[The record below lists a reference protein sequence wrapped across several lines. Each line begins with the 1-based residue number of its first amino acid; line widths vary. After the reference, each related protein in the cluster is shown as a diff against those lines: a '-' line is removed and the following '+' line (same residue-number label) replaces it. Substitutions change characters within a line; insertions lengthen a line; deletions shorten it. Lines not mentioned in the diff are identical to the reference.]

1 LPGVN
6 IALIRNMARKTK
18 YFFNPKSLSFERVR
32 DNKSYIIW
40 RVIGVTSLV
49 IVIGLML
56 SFIFSRLFASPRE
69 KGLLTEN
76 KALKREMK
84 QIERKLEEFDKNL
97 NDLKERDLKIY
108 RAMYEA
114 DPPKPTDY
122 RGPDYSELKT
132 LPEGELIR
140 RLRLKMDKLKID
152 ITAQSGSYEN
162 LKTLIRGKEDFVN
175 SLPAIQ
181 PVANKDLTRMA
192 SGFGYRIDPF
202 YRTSTFHAG
211 MDFTADIGTEV
222 YATGDGVVMKS
233 MNDGWG
239 YGNHVIIDH
248 GFGYTT
254 LYGHLSRIVA
264 QPGQRVKRGQLI
276 GNVGSTG
283 RSTGPHLHYE
293 VRRGGNPLN
302 PAFFYHNDLTDE
314 QYRRMIEMSK
324 RETKRFD

>member
-1 LPGVN
+1 
-6 IALIRNMARKTK
+6 MARKTK

-49 IVIGLML
+49 IVTGLML

-122 RGPDYSELKT
+122 RGADYSELKT

-152 ITAQSGSYEN
+152 ITAQSGSYES

>member
-1 LPGVN
+1 
-6 IALIRNMARKTK
+6 
-18 YFFNPKSLSFERVR
+18 
-32 DNKSYIIW
+32 
-40 RVIGVTSLV
+40 
-49 IVIGLML
+49 
-56 SFIFSRLFASPRE
+56 
-69 KGLLTEN
+69 
-76 KALKREMK
+76 
-84 QIERKLEEFDKNL
+84 
-97 NDLKERDLKIY
+97 
-108 RAMYEA
+108 
-114 DPPKPTDY
+114 
-122 RGPDYSELKT
+122 
-132 LPEGELIR
+132 
-140 RLRLKMDKLKID
+140 
-152 ITAQSGSYEN
+152 

>member
-1 LPGVN
+1 MPFFN
-6 IALIRNMARKTK
+6 IALLATMARKTK

-32 DNKSYIIW
+32 DNKGYIIW
-40 RVIGVTSLV
+40 RVIGVVSLV
-49 IVIGLML
+49 VVSGLLL

-69 KGLLTEN
+69 KGLLGEN
-76 KALKREMK
+76 RALKREMK
-84 QIERKLEEFDKNL
+84 QVERKMEEFEKL
-97 NDLKERDLKIY
+97 MTELKERDLKIY

-122 RGPDYSELKT
+122 RGSDYNELKT
-132 LPEGELIR
+132 MPEGELIR
-140 RLRLKMDKLKID
+140 RLRQKMDKLQAD
-152 ITAQSGSYEN
+152 IKAQKGSYEN
-162 LKTLIRGKEDFVN
+162 LKTLIRGKEDFLN

-192 SGFGYRIDPF
+192 SGFGYRLDPF
-202 YRTSTFHAG
+202 YRTSSFHAG

>member
-1 LPGVN
+1 
-6 IALIRNMARKTK
+6 MARKTK

-32 DNKSYIIW
+32 DNKIYIIW
-40 RVIGVTSLV
+40 RVIGVVSLV
-49 IVIGLML
+49 IVVGFML

-76 KALKREMK
+76 KALRREMK
-84 QIERKLEEFDKNL
+84 QVERKLEEFDKMMNE
-97 NDLKERDLKIY
+97 LKERDLKIY

-114 DPPKPTDY
+114 DPPKPPDY
-122 RGPDYSELKT
+122 RGSDYSELKT

-140 RLRLKMDKLKID
+140 RLRIKMDKLQAD
-152 ITAQSGSYEN
+152 IKAQSGSYES

-192 SGFGYRIDPF
+192 SGFGYRVDPF

-222 YATGDGVVMKS
+222 YATGDGVVLKS
-233 MNDGWG
+233 LNDGWG
-239 YGNHVIIDH
+239 YGNHIIIDH

-264 QPGQRVKRGQLI
+264 KPGQRVKRGQLI

-302 PAFFYHNDLTDE
+302 PAFFYHNDLNDE
-314 QYRRMIEMSK
+314 QYRRMLEMSK

>member
-1 LPGVN
+1 
-6 IALIRNMARKTK
+6 MARKTK

-32 DNKSYIIW
+32 DNRRYIASRIF
-40 RVIGVTSLV
+40 GVTSLV
-49 IVIGLML
+49 IVL
-56 SFIFSRLFASPRE
+56 SILLSLVFSRFFASPRE
-69 KGLLTEN
+69 KLLIDN
-76 KALKREMK
+76 NRALRREIKTMNRA
-84 QIERKLEEFDKNL
+84 ISELEATMGE
-97 NDLKERDLKIY
+97 LKERDLKIY

-114 DPPKPTDY
+114 DPPKPVDY
-122 RGPDYSELKT
+122 RGADYEELRK
-132 LPEGELIR
+132 LPEGELIQR
-140 RLRLKMDKLKID
+140 IRQKID
-152 ITAQSGSYEN
+152 RLNIEAKAQTASYET
-162 LKTLIRGKEDFVN
+162 LKKLIRSKESFVN

-192 SGFGYRIDPF
+192 SGFGYRLDPF
-202 YRTSTFHAG
+202 YRTFTFHAG
-211 MDFTADIGTEV
+211 MDFTADIGAEV
-222 YATGDGVVMKS
+222 YATGDGVVQKS

-254 LYGHLSRIVA
+254 LYGHLSRITVR
-264 QPGQRVKRGQLI
+264 PGQAVKRGQLI

-314 QYRRMIEMSK
+314 QYRRMLEMSK
-324 RETKRFD
+324 RESKRFD